1 MSTAADFKA
10 LLDNIKIDNAG
21 QIGKRYGRITKSLN
35 QYFYNMDSKTANS
48 LQVGSYGRFTGIRG
62 ISDLDMLY
70 FLPATE
76 WPRFR
81 DRQSYLLQVVKT
93 EIKKAY
99 KNTDIRG
106 DGQVVVVKFNN
117 QEVEVVPVFCNED
130 GTFNYPD
137 THNGGS
143 WKVCNPRDE
152 MSSFRALNDDRKG
165 HLRRLSKMIRAWR
178 TRHEV
183 EISGFLI
190 DTLCYKFFYDLVEYD
205 DKSFKSYDQ
214 LSLDFFTF
222 LVREGDRDFYYAPG
236 SRSKVNVKKSF
247 NKVAALTKSYCEE
260 ALSATTESSKNI
272 AWKKIFGRPFPN
284 TGTLSF
290 GNLNT
295 SEQYIEDQYE
305 MNLFGHVS
313 IECEIKNDNLLEA
326 LLSNLLGEGYGISRN
341 RKLRFYVDDINIPQP
356 YQIKWKIKN
365 VGDEAERLGKLRGGI
380 LNDEGHS
387 ERIETADFSG
397 PHFVE
402 CYVIYDNQVVARDR
416 IDVPIHK

>member
-76 WPRFR
+76 WARFR

-99 KNTDIRG
+99 KSTDIRG

-130 GTFNYPD
+130 GTFTYPD

-152 MSSFRALNDDRKG
+152 MSSFRTLNDDRKG

-222 LVREGDRDFYYAPG
+222 LVNEGDRDFYYAPG

-247 NKVAALTKSYCEE
+247 NEVAKLTKGYCEE
-260 ALSATTESSKNI
+260 ALSATTDKSKNI
-272 AWKKIFGRPFPN
+272 AWKKVFGRPFPN
-284 TGTLSF
+284 YGNNSLGTL
-290 GNLNT
+290 NT
-295 SEQYIEDQYE
+295 AEQYIEDQYE

-313 IECEIKNDNLLEA
+313 IECEIKNNNLFEA
-326 LLSNLLGEGYGISRN
+326 LLSNILGEGDEINRN
-341 RKLRFYVDDINIPQP
+341 RKLRFYVDEINIPKP

-365 VGDEAERLGKLRGGI
+365 VGDEAEHLGMLRGK
-380 LNDEGHS
+380 
-387 ERIETADFSG
+387 F
-397 PHFVE
+397 
-402 CYVIYDNQVVARDR
+402 
-416 IDVPIHK
+416 